1 MKTPQLWLTTSVLA
15 LAWCGVANAQTAQ
28 TASPAGPSAAAPTQE
43 VVVTAE
49 RRSVNLQRSALSATV
64 LTGADL
70 VKKGVATVDQLQFV
84 TPNLTVQNF
93 GQGNLFNIRGIG
105 KADGSSSVSVG
116 VITYRDGVASFPG
129 YFQSEPYYDIAN
141 VQVLRGPQ
149 GTFAGQNATG
159 GAVFINEVDP
169 SFGGYHGYIQG
180 QYGDYNDAGLQ
191 GAVNIPVSDTLALR
205 VAANSEYR
213 DSFYTI
219 TGPHTGDPGRLQ
231 SNSARFSLLWTPT
244 EALKVLFKAD
254 YNDINEGGYAA
265 DPPTAT
271 NDLFHITNNAHN
283 SARDVFGRL
292 VLNISYVLPDGIT
305 LKSVSGYQKGTTTL
319 ATDYDGTSAANL
331 TLADRG
337 DEQIYSQ
344 EFNIISPN
352 AGPLTWVLG
361 GYFQRDMTVFPT
373 GTFDIGAPFPF
384 GGVTLRENEFISGAN
399 PKTTAAGFGQIS
411 YNITP
416 ALQIQVGARYTS
428 STSSNHGVS
437 SLIIAPIAAEFLAQN
452 ASESD
457 SKLTGKVALNYT
469 LDPNNFLYVF
479 VATGHKAGGINGV
492 NLVGVPAR
500 TFAPE
505 DVTDYEA
512 GWKATNFGGH
522 LRTQIDAFY
531 SDYKDFQVTIADPT
545 VTGLTALYNAPST
558 TKIYGLEASGQAVF
572 GALSFDFGASY
583 LHSSLGKFFAED
595 PRFPA
600 TGSCN
605 ASTGPAAGTC
615 MNLEGNDT
623 PNAPHFT
630 ANMGAQYA
638 FPLNNGD
645 TLTPRVAYSHTDGS
659 WATLFENASLGDRL
673 STRDI
678 VNLQLTYQ
686 HQDWLLTAY
695 ATNLNDDHYVAAVS
709 SNLRFA
715 GPPRQYGVRLRKDF

>member
-1 MKTPQLWLTTSVLA
+1 MKIQQLWLTTSVLA
-15 LAWCGVANAQTAQ
+15 FIWCGVANAQTTQ
-28 TASPAGPSAAAPTQE
+28 TTPAPSSKLEAPAQE

-49 RRSVNLQRSALSATV
+49 RRAVNLQRAALSATV
-64 LTGADL
+64 LTGSDL
-70 VKKGVATVDQLQFV
+70 LKKGVTTVDQLQFV

-105 KADGSSSVSVG
+105 KSDGSSSVSVG
-116 VITYRDGVASFPG
+116 VITYRDGIATFPG
-129 YFQSEPYYDIAN
+129 YFQDEPYYDIAN

-169 SFGGYHGYIQG
+169 NLNGFHGYVQG
-180 QYGDYNDAGLQ
+180 QYGNYNDGGLQ
-191 GAVNIPVSDTLALR
+191 GAINIPISDTLALR

-231 SNSARFSLLWTPT
+231 SNSIRASLLWAPT
-244 EALKVLFKAD
+244 EALKILLKAD
-254 YNDINEGGYAA
+254 YNDINQGGYAA

-283 SARDVFGRL
+283 EARDVFGRL
-292 VLNISYVLPDGIT
+292 VLNISYILPDGIT
-305 LKSVSGYQKGTTTL
+305 LRSISGYQKGTTTL
-319 ATDYDGTSAANL
+319 AADEDGTSAANL
-331 TLADRG
+331 TLTDRG

-344 EFNIISPN
+344 EFNIISPGK
-352 AGPLTWVLG
+352 GPLTWILG
-361 GYFQRDMTVFPT
+361 GYFQRDMTTFPT
-373 GTFDIGAPFPF
+373 GTFDIGLPH
-384 GGVTLRENEFISGAN
+384 GVEDEFISGAN

-411 YNITP
+411 YNLTS

-437 SLIIAPIAAEFLAQN
+437 SLVTPRFSVFLPQD

-469 LDPNNFLYVF
+469 LDPDNFFYAF

-492 NLVGVPAR
+492 NLAGVPAR
-500 TFAPE
+500 AFAPE

-531 SDYKDFQVTIADPT
+531 SDYKDFQVSIGDPT
-545 VTGLTALYNAPST
+545 VAGLTELFNAPSVT
-558 TKIYGLEASGQAVF
+558 TIYGVEASGQAVF

-595 PRFPA
+595 PRFTA
-600 TGSCN
+600 TGTCN
-605 ASTGPAAGTC
+605 ASTGPAGGTC
-615 MNLEGNDT
+615 VNLQGNDT
-623 PNAPHFT
+623 PNAPAFT

-645 TLTPRVAYSHTDGS
+645 TLTPRFAYSHTDAS
-659 WATLFENASLGDRL
+659 WATLFENRALGDRL
-673 STRDI
+673 SARDI
-678 VNLQLTYQ
+678 VNLQLSYQ

-695 ATNLNDDHYVAAVS
+695 ATNLNDDHYIAAVNT
-709 SNLRFA
+709 NLRFA
-715 GPPRQYGVRLRKDF
+715 GPPRQYGIRLRKDF